1 MLSKSIEKP
10 LASWRGKDR
19 YDGQVLDTLT
29 IIFRSGG
36 CSWNRCRMCGYRH
49 ERYPDLPSD
58 ELADRLIRQVRWV
71 KENFRDEDYQVLKI
85 FTSGSFFDPDEV
97 PPAARRAVAE
107 AFRGK
112 MVIAETRPE
121 YVERLALE
129 EFREEIDTGDWAR
142 ALTVAVGL
150 ETTNDAIRE
159 KSIDKG
165 FTYADFLGAA
175 GIAHEAGAGVKAYLL
190 MKPPFLTEREARD
203 DMVRSIRDVA
213 SVADSISMNLCTVQ
227 SRTEV
232 ERLWKQ
238 HAYRPPYLWSVLDV
252 LIGSPVHVLCDP
264 VGGGQ
269 TRGPHNCGSCDGPI
283 VKGIGDYSLT
293 EDVGL
298 LRALA
303 ETECGCK
310 KEWEFVLDHEESF
323 CMPLTR

>member
-1 MLSKSIEKP
+1 MVSKSIEKP
-10 LASWRGKDR
+10 LASWLGKDL
-19 YDGQVLDTLT
+19 YEGQVLDTLT
-29 IIFRSGG
+29 VIFRSGG

-49 ERYPDLPSD
+49 ERYPDLPQD
-58 ELADRLIRQVRWV
+58 DLADRLIRQVRWV
-71 KENFRDEDYQVLKI
+71 KENFCDEDYQVLKI

-97 PPAARRAVAE
+97 PPAVRRAVAE

-112 MVIAETRPE
+112 AVIAETRPE
-121 YVERLALE
+121 YVESDALR
-129 EFREEIDTGDWAR
+129 EFIEGIDTGVWSR
-142 ALTVAVGL
+142 PLSVAVGL

-165 FTYADFLGAA
+165 FTYADFLRAA
-175 GIAHEAGAGVKAYLL
+175 GIAHAAGAGVKAYLL
-190 MKPPFLTEREARD
+190 MKPPFLTEREACD

-232 ERLWKQ
+232 ERLWRE

-252 LIGSPVHVLCDP
+252 LIRSPVHILCDP

-269 TRGPHNCGSCDGPI
+269 TRGPHNCGACDGPI

-293 EDVGL
+293 GDVEL

-303 ETECGCK
+303 ETDCGCK
-310 KEWEFVLDHEESF
+310 EEWMFVLDREEPF

>member
-19 YDGQVLDTLT
+19 YDGQILDTLT
-29 IIFRSGG
+29 VIFQSGG

-49 ERYPDLPSD
+49 ERYPDLPRD

-121 YVERLALE
+121 YVDLGALE
-129 EFREEIDTGDWAR
+129 EFREGIDTGDWR
-142 ALTVAVGL
+142 RPLSVAVGL
-150 ETTNDAIRE
+150 ETTNDGIRE

-238 HAYRPPYLWSVLDV
+238 HAYRPPYLWSVLEV
-252 LIGSPVHVLCDP
+252 LIASPAHILCDP

-269 TRGPHNCGSCDGPI
+269 MRGPHNCGACDGPI
-283 VKGIGDYSLT
+283 VKGIADYSLT
-293 EDVGL
+293 GDVGL

-303 ETECGCK
+303 EIECGCK
-310 KEWEFVLDHEESF
+310 EEWEFVLDQEEPF

>member
-19 YDGQVLDTLT
+19 YNGQILDTLT
-29 IIFRSGG
+29 VIFRSGG

-49 ERYPDLPSD
+49 ERYQDLPLD
-58 ELADRLIRQVRWV
+58 ELTDRLIRQVRWV
-71 KENFRDEDYQVLKI
+71 KENFSDDDYQMLKI

-112 MVIAETRPE
+112 LVIAETRPE
-121 YVERLALE
+121 YVDAEALR
-129 EFREEIDTGDWAR
+129 EFLEGIDTGAWDR
-142 ALTVAVGL
+142 PLSIAVGL

-165 FTYADFLGAA
+165 FTYADFLRAAEVAHAVGAD
-175 GIAHEAGAGVKAYLL
+175 VKAYLL

-203 DMVRSIRDVA
+203 DMVRSIKDVA

-227 SRTEV
+227 SGTEV
-232 ERLWKQ
+232 ERLWNQ
-238 HAYRPPYLWSVLDV
+238 NAYRPPYLWSVLDV
-252 LIGSPVHVLCDP
+252 LIGAPVHVLCDP

-269 TRGPHNCGSCDGPI
+269 VRGPHNCGACDAPI
-283 VKGIGDYSLT
+283 VKGIGEYSLSG
-293 EDVGL
+293 DVEL

-303 ETECGCK
+303 ETECECK
-310 KEWEFVLDHEESF
+310 GEWEFVLEQEEPF

>member
-1 MLSKSIEKP
+1 MLSKLTEKP
-10 LASWRGKDR
+10 LASWRGKDL
-19 YDGQVLDTLT
+19 YGGQILDTLT
-29 IIFRSGG
+29 VIFRSGG

-49 ERYPDLPSD
+49 ERYLDLPRD
-58 ELADRLIRQVRWV
+58 ELAERMIRQVRWV
-71 KENFRDEDYQVLKI
+71 KENFSDEDYQVLKI

-97 PPAARRAVAE
+97 PPAVRRAVAE

-112 MVIAETRPE
+112 VVIAETRPE
-121 YVERLALE
+121 YVEIDALR
-129 EFREEIDTGDWAR
+129 EFREGIDTGAWTR
-142 ALTVAVGL
+142 PLSVAVGL
-150 ETTNDAIRE
+150 ETTNDLIRE
-159 KSIDKG
+159 RSIDKG
-165 FTYADFLGAA
+165 FSYADFLRAA
-175 GIAHEAGAGVKAYLL
+175 TVAHAAGAGMKAYLL

-203 DMVRSIRDVA
+203 DMIRSIKDIA

-238 HAYRPPYLWSVLDV
+238 QAYRPPYLWSVLDV
-252 LIGSPVHVLCDP
+252 LIASPVHILCDP

-269 TRGPHNCGSCDGPI
+269 MRGPHNCGACDGPI

-293 EDVGL
+293 GDVGL
-298 LRALA
+298 LRALR

-310 KEWEFVLDHEESF
+310 EEWEFVLDQEEPF

>member
-310 KEWEFVLDHEESF
+310 EEWEFVLDHEESF

>member
-1 MLSKSIEKP
+1 MLSKLTEKP
-10 LASWRGKDR
+10 LASWRGKDLYEGR
-19 YDGQVLDTLT
+19 ILDTLT
-29 IIFRSGG
+29 VIFRSGG

-49 ERYPDLPSD
+49 ERYPDLPRD
-58 ELADRLIRQVRWV
+58 ELAERMIRQVRWV
-71 KENFRDEDYQVLKI
+71 KENFSDEDYQVLKI

-97 PPAARRAVAE
+97 PPIVRRAVAE

-112 MVIAETRPE
+112 VVIAETRPE
-121 YVERLALE
+121 YVELDAIR
-129 EFREEIDTGDWAR
+129 EFREGIDTGAWTR
-142 ALTVAVGL
+142 PLSVAVGL
-150 ETTNDAIRE
+150 ETTNDLIRE
-159 KSIDKG
+159 RSIDKG
-165 FTYADFLGAA
+165 FSYADFLRAA
-175 GIAHEAGAGVKAYLL
+175 TVAHAAGAGMKAYLL

-203 DMVRSIRDVA
+203 DMIRSIRDIS

-238 HAYRPPYLWSVLDV
+238 QAYRPPYLWSVLEV
-252 LIGSPVHVLCDP
+252 LIGSPVHILCDP

-269 TRGPHNCGSCDGPI
+269 MRGPHNCGACDGPI

-293 EDVGL
+293 GDVGL
-298 LRALA
+298 LRALR

-310 KEWEFVLDHEESF
+310 EEWEFVLDQEEPF

>member
-19 YDGQVLDTLT
+19 YEGQILDTLT
-29 IIFRSGG
+29 VIFRSGG

-49 ERYPDLPSD
+49 ERYPDLPRD

-71 KENFRDEDYQVLKI
+71 KENFRDEDYQVLKV

-97 PPAARRAVAE
+97 PAAARRAVAE

-112 MVIAETRPE
+112 VVIAETRPE
-121 YVERLALE
+121 YVDADTLQ
-129 EFREEIDTGDWAR
+129 EFREGIDTGAWTR
-142 ALTVAVGL
+142 PLSVAVGL

-165 FTYADFLGAA
+165 FSYTDFLRAAEVAHAA
-175 GIAHEAGAGVKAYLL
+175 GTGVKAYLL

-203 DMVRSIRDVA
+203 DMVRSIRDVS

-238 HAYRPPYLWSVLDV
+238 GAYRPPYLWSVLDV
-252 LIGSPVHVLCDP
+252 LIQSPVHILCDP

-269 TRGPHNCGSCDGPI
+269 TRGPHNCGACDSPI

-293 EDVGL
+293 GDVEL
-298 LRALA
+298 LRALR
-303 ETECGCK
+303 EMECGCK
-310 KEWEFVLDHEESF
+310 EEWEFVLGQEEPF

>member
-1 MLSKSIEKP
+1 MVSKLTEKP

-19 YDGQVLDTLT
+19 YEGRILDTLT
-29 IIFRSGG
+29 VIFRSGG

-49 ERYPDLPSD
+49 ERYPDLARD
-58 ELADRLIRQVRWV
+58 ELTERMMRQVRWV

-97 PPAARRAVAE
+97 PPAVRRAVAE

-112 MVIAETRPE
+112 AVIAETRPE
-121 YVERLALE
+121 YVDADAVS
-129 EFREEIDTGDWAR
+129 EFREGIDTGDWDKP
-142 ALTVAVGL
+142 LHVAVGL
-150 ETTNDAIRE
+150 ETTNDLIRE
-159 KSIDKG
+159 RSIDKG
-165 FTYADFLGAA
+165 FSYADFLRATEAA
-175 GIAHEAGAGVKAYLL
+175 HAAGAGMKAYLL

-203 DMVRSIRDVA
+203 DMVRSIKDVA
-213 SVADSISMNLCTVQ
+213 PVADSISMNLCTVQ

-232 ERLWKQ
+232 EHLWKQ

-252 LIGSPVHVLCDP
+252 LIASPVHILCDP
-264 VGGGQ
+264 VGGGKM
-269 TRGPHNCGSCDGPI
+269 RGPHNCGRCDGPI
-283 VKGIGDYSLT
+283 VKGIIDYSLS

-298 LRALA
+298 LRALM

-310 KEWEFVLDHEESF
+310 EEWEFVLDQEEPF

>member
-1 MLSKSIEKP
+1 MLSKLTEKP
-10 LASWRGKDR
+10 LASWRGKDL
-19 YDGQVLDTLT
+19 YEGQILDTLT
-29 IIFRSGG
+29 VIFRSGG

-49 ERYPDLPSD
+49 ERYPDLPRD
-58 ELADRLIRQVRWV
+58 ELAERMIRQVRWV
-71 KENFRDEDYQVLKI
+71 KENFSDEDYQVLKI

-97 PPAARRAVAE
+97 PPIVRRAVAE

-112 MVIAETRPE
+112 VVIAETRPE
-121 YVERLALE
+121 YVELDALR
-129 EFREEIDTGDWAR
+129 EFREGIDTGTWTR
-142 ALTVAVGL
+142 PLSVAVGL
-150 ETTNDAIRE
+150 ETTNDLIRE
-159 KSIDKG
+159 RSIDKG
-165 FTYADFLGAA
+165 FSYADFLRAA
-175 GIAHEAGAGVKAYLL
+175 TVAHAAGAGMKAYLL

-203 DMVRSIRDVA
+203 DMIRSIKDIA

-238 HAYRPPYLWSVLDV
+238 QAYRPPYLWSVLDV
-252 LIGSPVHVLCDP
+252 LIASPVHILCDP

-269 TRGPHNCGSCDGPI
+269 MRGPHNCGACDGPI

-293 EDVGL
+293 GDVGL
-298 LRALA
+298 LRALK

-310 KEWEFVLDHEESF
+310 EEWEFVLDQEEPF

>member
-29 IIFRSGG
+29 VIFRSGG

-71 KENFRDEDYQVLKI
+71 KENFRDEDYQVLKV

-175 GIAHEAGAGVKAYLL
+175 GVAHAAGVGVKAYLL

-232 ERLWKQ
+232 EHLWKQ

-252 LIGSPVHVLCDP
+252 LIASPVHVLCDP

-310 KEWEFVLDHEESF
+310 EEWEFVLDHEEPF

>member
-19 YDGQVLDTLT
+19 YDGQILDTLT
-29 IIFRSGG
+29 VIFQSGG

-49 ERYPDLPSD
+49 ERYPDLPRD

-71 KENFRDEDYQVLKI
+71 KENFRDEDYQVLKV

-97 PPAARRAVAE
+97 PLAARRAVAE

-121 YVERLALE
+121 YVDLGALE
-129 EFREEIDTGDWAR
+129 EFREGIDTGDWR
-142 ALTVAVGL
+142 RPLSVAVGL
-150 ETTNDAIRE
+150 ETTNDGIRE

-165 FTYADFLGAA
+165 FTYADFLRAA
-175 GIAHEAGAGVKAYLL
+175 EVARAAGAGVKAYLL

-203 DMVRSIRDVA
+203 DMVRSIKDV
-213 SVADSISMNLCTVQ
+213 STVADSISMNLCTVQ

-252 LIGSPVHVLCDP
+252 LIASPVHVLCDP

-269 TRGPHNCGSCDGPI
+269 IRGPHNCRACDAPI

-293 EDVGL
+293 EDTGL

-310 KEWEFVLDHEESF
+310 EEWEFVLDHEEPF

>member
-1 MLSKSIEKP
+1 MLSKLTEKP
-10 LASWRGKDR
+10 LASWRGKDL
-19 YDGQVLDTLT
+19 YEGQILDTLT
-29 IIFRSGG
+29 VIFRSGG

-49 ERYPDLPSD
+49 ERYPDLPRD
-58 ELADRLIRQVRWV
+58 ELAERMIRQVRWV
-71 KENFRDEDYQVLKI
+71 KENFSDEDYQVLKI

-97 PPAARRAVAE
+97 PPIVRRAVAE

-112 MVIAETRPE
+112 VVIAETRPE
-121 YVERLALE
+121 YVELDAIR
-129 EFREEIDTGDWAR
+129 EFREGIDTGTWTKP
-142 ALTVAVGL
+142 LSVAVGL
-150 ETTNDAIRE
+150 ETTNDLIRE
-159 KSIDKG
+159 RSIDKG
-165 FTYADFLGAA
+165 FSYADFLRAA
-175 GIAHEAGAGVKAYLL
+175 TVAHTAGAGMKAYLL

-203 DMVRSIRDVA
+203 DMIRSIKDIA

-238 HAYRPPYLWSVLDV
+238 QAYRPPYLWSVLDV
-252 LIGSPVHVLCDP
+252 LIASPVHILCDP

-269 TRGPHNCGSCDGPI
+269 MRGPHNCGACDGPI

-293 EDVGL
+293 GDVGL
-298 LRALA
+298 LRALK

-310 KEWEFVLDHEESF
+310 EEWEFVLEQEEPF

>member
-1 MLSKSIEKP
+1 M
-10 LASWRGKDR
+10 
-19 YDGQVLDTLT
+19 QVTCEDA
-29 IIFRSGG
+29 RQ
-36 CSWNRCRMCGYRH
+36 
-49 ERYPDLPSD
+49 DD
-58 ELADRLIRQVRWV
+58 LADRLVRQVRWV

-85 FTSGSFFDPDEV
+85 FTSGSFFDPGEV

-112 MVIAETRPE
+112 AVIAETRPE
-121 YVERLALE
+121 YVELDALR
-129 EFREEIDTGDWAR
+129 EFQEGIDTGAWPR
-142 ALTVAVGL
+142 PLSVAVGL

-159 KSIDKG
+159 KNIDKG
-165 FTYADFLGAA
+165 FTYADFLRAA
-175 GIAHEAGAGVKAYLL
+175 GIAHAAGAGVKAYLL

-232 ERLWKQ
+232 ERLWRE

-269 TRGPHNCGSCDGPI
+269 TRGPHNCGACDGPI

-293 EDVGL
+293 GDVEL
-298 LRALA
+298 LRALR

-310 KEWEFVLDHEESF
+310 GEWEFVLDREEPF

>member
-1 MLSKSIEKP
+1 MLSKSVEKP

-19 YDGQVLDTLT
+19 IDGQVLDTLT
-29 IIFRSGG
+29 VIFRSGG

-49 ERYPDLPSD
+49 ERYPDMPRDDLT
-58 ELADRLIRQVRWV
+58 DRLVRQVRWV
-71 KENFRDEDYQVLKI
+71 KENFRDEDYQVLKV

-97 PPAARRAVAE
+97 PAAARRAVAE

-121 YVERLALE
+121 YVDPDALR
-129 EFREEIDTGDWAR
+129 EFGEVIDTGAWATP
-142 ALTVAVGL
+142 LSVAMGL
-150 ETTNDAIRE
+150 ETTNDFIRE
-159 KSIDKG
+159 KCIDKG
-165 FTYADFLGAA
+165 FSYADFLRAA
-175 GIAHEAGAGVKAYLL
+175 EVAHAAGAGVKAYLL

-203 DMVRSIRDVA
+203 DMVRSIKDVS

-232 ERLWKQ
+232 ERLWRQ
-238 HAYRPPYLWSVLDV
+238 HAYRPPYLWTVLDV
-252 LIGSPVHVLCDP
+252 LISSPAHVLCDP

-269 TRGPHNCGSCDGPI
+269 VRGPHNCGNCDRSI

-293 EDVGL
+293 GDTGL

-303 ETECGCK
+303 ETDCACK
-310 KEWEFVLDHEESF
+310 EEWEFVIDQEEPF

>member
-1 MLSKSIEKP
+1 MLSKLTEKP
-10 LASWRGKDR
+10 LASWRGKDL
-19 YDGQVLDTLT
+19 YGGQILDTLT
-29 IIFRSGG
+29 VIFRSGG

-49 ERYPDLPSD
+49 ERYPDLPRD
-58 ELADRLIRQVRWV
+58 ELAERMIRQVRWV
-71 KENFRDEDYQVLKI
+71 KENFSDEDYQVLKI

-97 PPAARRAVAE
+97 PPAVRRAVAE

-112 MVIAETRPE
+112 VVIAETRPE
-121 YVERLALE
+121 YVEIDALR
-129 EFREEIDTGDWAR
+129 EFREGIDTGAWTR
-142 ALTVAVGL
+142 PLSVAVGL
-150 ETTNDAIRE
+150 ETTNDLIRE
-159 KSIDKG
+159 RSIDKG
-165 FTYADFLGAA
+165 FSYADFLRAA
-175 GIAHEAGAGVKAYLL
+175 TVAHAAGAGMKAYLL

-203 DMVRSIRDVA
+203 DMIRSIKDIA

-238 HAYRPPYLWSVLDV
+238 QAYRPPYLWSVLDV
-252 LIGSPVHVLCDP
+252 LIGSPVHILCDP

-269 TRGPHNCGSCDGPI
+269 MRGPHNCGACDGPI

-293 EDVGL
+293 GDVGL
-298 LRALA
+298 LRTLR

-310 KEWEFVLDHEESF
+310 EEWEFVLDQEEPF

>member
-1 MLSKSIEKP
+1 MLSKLTEKP
-10 LASWRGKDR
+10 LASWRGKDL
-19 YDGQVLDTLT
+19 YEGQILDTLT
-29 IIFRSGG
+29 VIFRSGG

-49 ERYPDLPSD
+49 ERYPDLPRD
-58 ELADRLIRQVRWV
+58 ELAERMIRQVRWV
-71 KENFRDEDYQVLKI
+71 KENFSDEDYQVLKI

-97 PPAARRAVAE
+97 PPIVRRAVAE

-112 MVIAETRPE
+112 VVIAETRPE
-121 YVERLALE
+121 YVELDALR
-129 EFREEIDTGDWAR
+129 EFREGIDTGTWTR
-142 ALTVAVGL
+142 PLSVAVGL
-150 ETTNDAIRE
+150 ETTNDLIRE
-159 KSIDKG
+159 RSIDKG
-165 FTYADFLGAA
+165 FSYADFLRAA
-175 GIAHEAGAGVKAYLL
+175 TVAHAAGAGMKAYLL

-203 DMVRSIRDVA
+203 DMIRSIKDIA

-232 ERLWKQ
+232 EHLWKQ

-252 LIGSPVHVLCDP
+252 LIASPVHILCDP

-269 TRGPHNCGSCDGPI
+269 MRGPHNCGACDGPI

-293 EDVGL
+293 GDVGL
-298 LRALA
+298 LRALK

-310 KEWEFVLDHEESF
+310 EEWEFVLDQEEPF

>member
-1 MLSKSIEKP
+1 MLSKSSEKP

-19 YDGQVLDTLT
+19 IEGQVLDTLT
-29 IIFRSGG
+29 VIFRSGG

-49 ERYPDLPSD
+49 ERYPEISRDDLT
-58 ELADRLIRQVRWV
+58 DRLIRQVRWV

-112 MVIAETRPE
+112 AVIAETRPE
-121 YVERLALE
+121 YVDADVLR
-129 EFREEIDTGDWAR
+129 EFGGLIDTGAWTTP
-142 ALTVAVGL
+142 LSVAIGL
-150 ETTNDAIRE
+150 ETTDDFIRE
-159 KSIDKG
+159 KCINKG
-165 FTYADFLGAA
+165 FSYADFLHAA
-175 GIAHEAGAGVKAYLL
+175 KVARAADADVKAYLL

-203 DMVRSIRDVA
+203 DMVRSIQEISTIA
-213 SVADSISMNLCTVQ
+213 GSISMNLCTVQ
-227 SRTEV
+227 GRTEV
-232 ERLWKQ
+232 ERLWRE
-238 HAYRPPYLWSVLDV
+238 HAYRPPYLWTVLDV
-252 LIGSPVHVLCDP
+252 LISSPVHILCDP

-269 TRGPHNCGSCDGPI
+269 VRGPHNCGNCDRPI

-293 EDVGL
+293 GDVEL

-303 ETECGCK
+303 EMDCGCK
-310 KEWEFVLDHEESF
+310 EEWEFVLEQEEPF

>member
-293 EDVGL
+293 EDTGL

-310 KEWEFVLDHEESF
+310 EEWEFVLDHEESF

>member
-1 MLSKSIEKP
+1 MLSKLTEKP
-10 LASWRGKDR
+10 LASWRGKDL
-19 YDGQVLDTLT
+19 YGGQILDTLT
-29 IIFRSGG
+29 VIFRSGG

-49 ERYPDLPSD
+49 ERYPDLPRD
-58 ELADRLIRQVRWV
+58 ELAERMIRQVRWV
-71 KENFRDEDYQVLKI
+71 KENFSDEDYQVLKI

-97 PPAARRAVAE
+97 PPAVRRAVAE

-112 MVIAETRPE
+112 VVIAETRPE
-121 YVERLALE
+121 YVEIDALR
-129 EFREEIDTGDWAR
+129 EFREGIDTGAWTR
-142 ALTVAVGL
+142 PLSVAVGL
-150 ETTNDAIRE
+150 ETTNDLIRE
-159 KSIDKG
+159 RSIDKG
-165 FTYADFLGAA
+165 FSYADFLRAA
-175 GIAHEAGAGVKAYLL
+175 TVAHAAGAGMKAYLL

-203 DMVRSIRDVA
+203 DMIRSIKDIA

-238 HAYRPPYLWSVLDV
+238 QAYRPPYLWSVLDV
-252 LIGSPVHVLCDP
+252 LIASPVHILCDP

-269 TRGPHNCGSCDGPI
+269 MRGPHNCGACDGPI

-293 EDVGL
+293 GDVGL
-298 LRALA
+298 LRALR

-310 KEWEFVLDHEESF
+310 EEWEFVLDQEEPF